1 MVLIKT
7 DAVTVA
13 SITNEGAENIECAE
27 CGCEV
32 MPDDVFYRE
41 AVSGDV
47 FCSIGCV
54 NARYQSNVLQ
64 YHKFSPG
71 KLDISETA

>member
-7 DAVTVA
+7 DAVTVE
-13 SITNEGAENIECAE
+13 SITNEGPWNVHCA
-27 CGCEV
+27 CGHEV
-32 MPDDVFYRE
+32 DPGDVYYME
-41 AVSGDV
+41 VVSGDV

-64 YHKFSPG
+64 YHRFSQG
-71 KLDISETA
+71 KLDISETV

>member
-7 DAVTVA
+7 DAVTVE
-13 SITNEGAENIECAE
+13 SITNEFTENVKCS
-27 CGCEV
+27 CGHEV
-32 MPDDVFYRE
+32 APGDVFYRE
-41 AVSGDV
+41 VVSGDV

-54 NARYQSNVLQ
+54 NSHYKSNVLQ

-71 KLDISETA
+71 KLDISETV